1 MRTKDLIQGA
11 VEHLQTSASTK
22 TVYGTPITA
31 AGRIVIPVA
40 KISRAKPHKG
50 KAENGKA
57 ENDMQENGKPHLADE
72 GDGVM
77 NGTTARPV
85 GVVEITD
92 DETKFVGF
100 GAKKRL
106 ALTAVIGASIGGLF
120 GWMLA
125 RKRA

>member
-40 KISRAKPHKG
+40 KIRRAKPNKD
-50 KAENGKA
+50 KAENNKH
-57 ENDMQENGKPHLADE
+57 ENGTPHLANE

-92 DETKFVGF
+92 DETKFVSF
-100 GAKKRL
+100 GATKKL
-106 ALTAVIGASIGGLF
+106 ALTAVIGAGIGGLF
-120 GWMLA
+120 GWMLS
-125 RKRA
+125 RRRA

>member
-40 KISRAKPHKG
+40 KIRRAKPNKG
-50 KAENGKA
+50 KAENTKH
-57 ENDMQENGKPHLADE
+57 ENGTPHLANE

-92 DETKFVGF
+92 DETKFVSF
-100 GAKKRL
+100 GATKKL
-106 ALTAVIGASIGGLF
+106 ALTAVIGAGIGGLF
-120 GWMLA
+120 GWMLS
-125 RKRA
+125 RTRA

>member
-31 AGRIVIPVA
+31 AGRTVIPVA
-40 KISRAKPHKG
+40 KISRAKPNKG
-50 KAENGKA
+50 KAENGKH
-57 ENDMQENGKPHLADE
+57 ENGKPHLAE
-72 GDGVM
+72 AGDGAM
-77 NGTTARPV
+77 SGTTARPV

-100 GAKKRL
+100 GAKKKL
-106 ALTAVIGASIGGLF
+106 ALTAVIGAGIGGLF
-120 GWMLA
+120 GWLLG